1 MTLLKETETRRS
13 RVLTWILVA
22 ILLVWRI
29 PFLNRGIDYLDTG
42 FSLSNYKNVFYG
54 NGIKGIGVFLTTL
67 IGGWIWK
74 LLPSHHLLVYR
85 ILHLVLNAATWLAAI
100 AYFRKYVPRNLL
112 ILAIL
117 IRTYAGKGG
126 EMLFSYYPLTQ
137 LILMLSLICLIEG
150 TFREKPWLLLLSGV
164 LCGVNTFVR
173 LPNVLF
179 CSMVIAIAWHGIF
192 GKHPK
197 WLLRCL
203 WYLLGV
209 LLGIAL
215 ILPLVVHW
223 IGWASLKSSLFGF
236 VNMAVGTTSSAISN
250 PLGIRETSDHSV
262 LAVFRTLAIQGF
274 YAMLAVIPYF
284 VLFYVLR
291 WFLRGMVGLLGGS
304 ARMATAASALAALVP
319 AFVLRALLGRAMGYL
334 PALFALLMSVIL
346 VFRLCKRDTEKS
358 VFFGLCLLLS
368 TCAVF
373 GSDLGFHRINML
385 GEFVVVTLILGILYL
400 GETGEDLICI
410 DKYRM
415 TAAFCRRA
423 GCCLLACG
431 LVLGTIGLPST
442 YSDADFSQLT
452 ASVDEKIA
460 QFNGMK
466 TSPERAAELEEFY
479 ELMQQPELQ
488 DKETVIF
495 GYFPLGFAFTDA
507 KNYFESIQPC
517 IDWPS
522 NSVEGLLRV
531 IDKKEQAGVV
541 PIIVVSHVNQHFNG
555 QDFFTTDAKMAVL
568 EYMLLLH
575 PYEIYSDTEN
585 FTVYAVR

>member
-1 MTLLKETETRRS
+1 MTLLKETDTRRS
-13 RVLTWILVA
+13 RVLTWVLIA
-22 ILLVWRI
+22 ALLLWRI
-29 PFLNRGIDYLDTG
+29 PFLSRGIDYLDTG
-42 FSLSNYKNVFYG
+42 FSLANYKNVFFG
-54 NGIKGIGVFLTTL
+54 NGVKGIGVFLTTL

-100 AYFRKYVPRNLL
+100 AYFKKYIPRNLL
-112 ILAIL
+112 IVAIL
-117 IRTYAGKGG
+117 VRSFSGKGG

-137 LILMLSLICLIEG
+137 FILILSLIFLIEG
-150 TFREKPWLLLLSGV
+150 TFREKPLLLLLSGI
-164 LCGVNTFVR
+164 LCGVNIFVR

-192 GKHPK
+192 GEHSK

-203 WYLLGV
+203 WYLLGIA
-209 LLGIAL
+209 LGIAL

-223 IGWASLKSSLFGF
+223 LGWTSLKNSLFGF
-236 VNMAVGTTSSAISN
+236 VNMAVGTTSSAIRN
-250 PLGIRETSDHSV
+250 PLGISESSGHTI
-262 LAVFRTLAIQGF
+262 LAMFRTLAVQGF
-274 YAMLAVIPYF
+274 YAIMAVVPYF
-284 VLFYVLR
+284 VLFYILR
-291 WFLRGMVGLLGGS
+291 WFLRGVVGLLGGD
-304 ARMATAASALAALVP
+304 ARMATAATAVSALACATVLQGQLGLV
-319 AFVLRALLGRAMGYL
+319 MGFL
-334 PALFALLMSVIL
+334 PSLFALLLSLIL

-358 VFFGLCLLLS
+358 IFFGLCLLLGV
-368 TCAVF
+368 CAVV
-373 GSDLGFHRINML
+373 GSDLGFHRISML
-385 GEFVVVTLILGILYL
+385 GEFVLTTLILGILYL
-400 GETGEDLICI
+400 CETGEDLIRI
-410 DKYRM
+410 GELRM

-431 LVLGTIGLPST
+431 LVLGTIALPNT

-452 ASVDEKIA
+452 ATVDERIV

-466 TSPERAAELEEFY
+466 TSPQRAAELEEFY

-531 IDKKEQAGVV
+531 IDQKEQQGIV
-541 PIIVVSHVNQHFNG
+541 PVIVISHINQHQQK

-568 EYMLLLH
+568 DYMLLLH

-585 FTVYAVR
+585 FTVYAVH